1 MKKRRPP
8 LHRKYRNRN
17 RPWDT
22 RQHTFAISM
31 KGAVA
36 VILVVLALVACLV
49 VRHSCESLADAIAR
63 EEARGR
69 ALEAEYQRETA
80 KWNETRSAANLHRRL
95 LANGLAMEVPS
106 SRRRVAMRGP
116 GARPAVAA
124 AAGTAYAAN
133 R

>member
-1 MKKRRPP
+1 MKKRPRTRR
-8 LHRKYRNRN
+8 RKYTNRN

-22 RQHTFAISM
+22 RQHTFALTM
-31 KGAVA
+31 KGAV
-36 VILVVLALVACLV
+36 VIILLVLVGVAWLV
-49 VRHSCESLADAIAR
+49 VRHANESLADGIVR
-63 EEARGR
+63 EEARQR
-69 ALEAEYQRETA
+69 ALMEELQRETA